1 MAARESP
8 MGTDMG
14 ATGFGRWMT
23 NWLSVRSVAVLL
35 AVAVVAAACGGG
47 TGSGSR
53 HTAGGN
59 FTVPAVL
66 RSVFNTTMKASTA
79 SIVEQVT
86 ISGSSSTLPIGA
98 GSVDIAHGLMS
109 YTSSASPS
117 SSSSVTTATTVGTP
131 STVYTSI
138 PAGYVP
144 PKQTKPLISLL
155 GGKQWEEYTAI
166 TGAGG
171 IQGDAT
177 FFDAE
182 IYNPLWLIACLAGA
196 SGPVKYLGNA
206 TVGSVST
213 RHYNFKVDFAKAAS
227 NSTNIK
233 RGLGSIFADEALFL
247 GVASVPAQ
255 IWVDQQGRV
264 VQFELTVTFP
274 SSKPESTS
282 GRRASATVTLDL
294 SGFGTPV
301 SVTLPASSTVADQ
314 QEVAAALGGLSTTG
328 ATGSSPTSS
337 TSSTSIGTSSSP
349 GGTS

>member
-1 MAARESP
+1 ME
-8 MGTDMG
+8 TDMG
-14 ATGFGRWMT
+14 ATGLGRWMT
-23 NWLSVRSVAVLL
+23 NGMSIRSVAVLL
-35 AVAVVAAACGGG
+35 AVAVVATACAGGA
-47 TGSGSR
+47 GSGSR
-53 HTAGGN
+53 HTVGGN
-59 FTVPAVL
+59 SAGLAAL
-66 RSVFNTTMKASTA
+66 RSAFHTTMKAGTA
-79 SIVEQVT
+79 SIVEQVAV
-86 ISGSSSTLPIGA
+86 SGSSSTLPIGA

-109 YTSSASPS
+109 YTSSSSPS
-117 SSSSVTTATTVGTP
+117 SSSSATVATIVGTP

-138 PAGYVP
+138 PAGYIP
-144 PKQTKPLISLL
+144 PKQTKSLISLL
-155 GGKQWEEYTAI
+155 GGKQWEEYTATI
-166 TGAGG
+166 GAGG

-177 FFDAE
+177 FFDDE
-182 IYNPLWLIACLAGA
+182 IYNPLWLVACLAGA
-196 SGPVKYLGNA
+196 SGPVKYLGST
-206 TVGSVST
+206 TVGSIST

-227 NSTNIK
+227 NSINIK

-282 GRRASATVTLDL
+282 SGRPSATVILDL

-314 QEVAAALGGLSTTG
+314 QEVVAALGGSSTTG
-328 ATGSSPTSS
+328 TTGSSPTSS
-337 TSSTSIGTSSSP
+337 TSVGVGSSP